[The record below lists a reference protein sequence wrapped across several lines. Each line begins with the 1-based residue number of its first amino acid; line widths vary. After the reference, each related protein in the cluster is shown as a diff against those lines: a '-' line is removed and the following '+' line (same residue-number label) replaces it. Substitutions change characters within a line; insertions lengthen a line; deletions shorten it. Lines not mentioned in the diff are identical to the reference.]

1 MSRQL
6 PNIHAL
12 LLPSLSIG
20 DHSWIL
26 DLDGWRS
33 CEVRNLTSSSYQET
47 SRRFYDVPAMN
58 ILNFAYSKR
67 HINYTAAMKGL
78 HNYVYIIRNDIHS
91 SSCSRFLF
99 STIPFVSIY
108 SKCVTMTSTSN
119 SASPA
124 AAAGDTQKKQGGYGK
139 IKTHK
144 ESKLSQLSRLDE
156 VFAALTL
163 LYVKVIF
170 YIFGYNMIP
179 MTQI

>member
-1 MSRQL
+1 M
-6 PNIHAL
+6 

-67 HINYTAAMKGL
+67 HINYTVALEGVY
-78 HNYVYIIRNDIHS
+78 NYVYIIRNDIIS
-91 SSCSRFLF
+91 SSCARFLF
-99 STIPFVSIY
+99 SFFCNNFGFHCV
-108 SKCVTMTSTSN
+108 SKCVTMTSTSH

-170 YIFGYNMIP
+170 YIYLDIE
-179 MTQI
+179 